1 MRALALTLL
10 VALAL
15 PACATRSVNQTV
27 VNTYDLEVMLRSEKP
42 AFGFKTLPRGYAQP
56 VEISAARLQAILG
69 GIQIDLRPS
78 EKSAIRERRYAIP
91 RKILS
96 NVAEGL
102 STGLAEA
109 GPDQQIVVL
118 ALRKQMQKGFFN
130 RKYLTS
136 FVAWVE
142 GDQLVVQLS
151 RIDWK
156 TDQHRIGDKL
166 PTPRV
171 GEFVMPFTT
180 VGNELYATAGRQG
193 VEVDWRNREFGGKTI
208 EENVAGRRTG
218 AAPIAAP
225 ATPAEPA
232 EQSDASAGAAA
243 ASSEGAA
250 AEAAATG
257 GAATD
262 VAAPAASSGAGAAP
276 AAAASEGAAPAAVTG
291 AGAAPAAVTG
301 EGVAAAAAASEAAP
315 AAAEAPSQPDALRG
329 LDADDLRGLADLEEA
344 RAAGRLDAASY
355 EQQRRAILEGE
366 R

>member
-225 ATPAEPA
+225 AEPA

-276 AAAASEGAAPAAVTG
+276 AAVTGAGAAPAAVTG

-301 EGVAAAAAASEAAP
+301 EGVAAAAAASASAP
-315 AAAEAPSQPDALRG
+315 AAAAEAPSQPDALRG